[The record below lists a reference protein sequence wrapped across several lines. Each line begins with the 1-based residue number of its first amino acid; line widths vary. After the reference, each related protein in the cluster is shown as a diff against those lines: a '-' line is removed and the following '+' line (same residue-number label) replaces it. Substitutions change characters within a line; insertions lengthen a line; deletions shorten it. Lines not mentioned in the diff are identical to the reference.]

1 MAAAVET
8 GLHSERQHARVALR
22 EIVSLA
28 AIGIAI
34 LGGVA
39 FRWLNLRKWSLWWDE
54 GFTVWA
60 SGLSLDLIIP
70 FARAD
75 NQAPLY
81 YLLQHYWG
89 MLFGNS
95 EFAVRALSALFGTLA
110 LIVFYFLAKRV
121 LKDGTAVA
129 LAFWL
134 FAFSLRQVWY
144 SREARGYA
152 AASFFALVA
161 VYALVLFLEKRSAWS
176 FAVVVLSS
184 ALTLYL
190 HNMMFFYL
198 LALDIV
204 WLIYPSERAWTR
216 RIPDILFANVCMALL
231 YLPWAVSLV
240 AQVAAVA
247 GNLYWVPRPT
257 LWNVA
262 ATLGNTA
269 GCEAAYLVQ
278 FARKILPLPEW
289 LLISSLRFG
298 VVVLCGALLAVGLW
312 RVSETERRKSL
323 CFLVYWLLP
332 IFLVFAMSG
341 KIPLYID
348 RVFTPSSIAAPIL
361 FAIPLAAQ
369 KRPREKRIYAA
380 LGIALAGVTALS
392 TVGFIRTGERFMKNG
407 EDWRGVINTVLTIP
421 ETNRLVLFVP
431 PPGEIF
437 FDYYSRNFP
446 ATDTRVA
453 RNGLQE
459 DFHAQF
465 PPPKSRV
472 IDENDVDRLRTLV
485 ESHNYSEIDLVL
497 THEVD
502 PHGLVVDYLDRHFTR
517 QQEPAPSGP
526 KIQIIPFRAVS
537 RP

>member
-1 MAAAVET
+1 MAVVDIGLDSKRGRGTAA
-8 GLHSERQHARVALR
+8 LP
-22 EIVSLA
+22 EIVAWA

-34 LGGVA
+34 LGGTA
-39 FRWLNLRKWSLWWDE
+39 LRWLNLRKWSLWWDE

-60 SGLSLDLIIP
+60 SGLSLHRIIP
-70 FARAD
+70 FARGD

-89 MLFGNS
+89 VLFGNS
-95 EFAVRALSALFGTLA
+95 EFAVRALSAFFGTLA
-110 LIVFYFLAKRV
+110 LIVFYLLAKRV

-134 FAFSLRQVWY
+134 FAFSVRQVWY

-161 VYALVLFLEKRSAWS
+161 LYALVLFLEKRNAWA
-176 FAVVVLSS
+176 FVVVVLSS
-184 ALTLYL
+184 TVTLYL

-198 LALDIV
+198 LALNIV
-204 WLIYPSERAWTR
+204 WLIYPSEKVWTR
-216 RIPDILFANVCMALL
+216 RIPDIMLANACMVLL

-257 LWNVA
+257 LSSVA

-289 LLISSLRFG
+289 LLVSGLRCA
-298 VVVLCGALLAVGLW
+298 VVVLCGALLVGGLW
-312 RVSETERRKSL
+312 RVSKTERRKSL

-332 IFLVFAMSG
+332 IFLVFVLSLKM
-341 KIPLYID
+341 PVYID

-361 FAIPLAAQ
+361 FALPFATQ
-369 KRPREKRIYAA
+369 NSPKGKRIYAG
-380 LGIALAGVTALS
+380 LGIAVAGVTALS
-392 TVGFIRTGERFMKNG
+392 TIGFIRTGERLMKNG
-407 EDWRGVINTVLTIP
+407 EDWRGVIATVLTIP
-421 ETNRLVLFVP
+421 ERNRLVLFVP

-453 RNGLQE
+453 RNGLHE

-472 IDENDVDRLRTLV
+472 IDETDVDRLRTLV
-485 ESHNYSEIDLVL
+485 ESHNYSEIDVVL

-526 KIQIIPFRAVS
+526 KIQIIPFRAVL

>member
-1 MAAAVET
+1 MAVVDT
-8 GLHSERQHARVALR
+8 GLDSKRGQGTAALP
-22 EIVSLA
+22 EIVAYA

-34 LGGVA
+34 LGGTT

-60 SGLSLDLIIP
+60 SGLSLDRIIP
-70 FARAD
+70 FARSD

-89 MLFGNS
+89 VLFGNS
-95 EFAVRALSALFGTLA
+95 EFALRALSALFGTLA
-110 LIVFYFLAKRV
+110 LIVFYLLAKRV
-121 LKDGTAVA
+121 LKDGTAVT

-134 FAFSLRQVWY
+134 FAFSLRQIWY
-144 SREARGYA
+144 SREARAYA

-161 VYALVLFLEKRSAWS
+161 LYALVLFLEKRIAW
-176 FAVVVLSS
+176 ALVVVVLSS

-204 WLIYPSERAWTR
+204 WLIYPSERTWTR
-216 RIPDILFANVCMALL
+216 RIPDILLANVCMGLL
-231 YLPWAVSLV
+231 YLPWAVSLP

-247 GNLYWVPRPT
+247 GNLYWVTRPT
-257 LWNVA
+257 LWTVA

-269 GCEAAYLVQ
+269 GCEAAYLAP

-289 LLISSLRFG
+289 LLGGGLRLG
-298 VVVLCGALLAVGLW
+298 VVVLCGALLAGGLW
-312 RVSETERRKSL
+312 RVSKTERRKNL

-332 IFLVFAMSG
+332 IFLVFILSR

-348 RVFTPSSIAAPIL
+348 RVFTPSSIAAPII
-361 FAIPLAAQ
+361 FALPLAAQ
-369 KRPREKRIYAA
+369 KGAKGKRMYAA
-380 LGIALAGVTALS
+380 LGVVVAGVTALS
-392 TVGFIRTGERFMKNG
+392 SIGFIRSGERSMKNG
-407 EDWRGVINTVLTIP
+407 ENWRGVIATVLTIP
-421 ETNRLVLFVP
+421 DTNRLVLFVP
-431 PPGEIF
+431 PAGEIF

-446 ATDTRVA
+446 VADTRMA
-453 RNGLQE
+453 RNGLQG

-465 PPPKSRV
+465 PPPKSR
-472 IDENDVDRLRTLV
+472 IINENDVDRLRTLV

-502 PHGLVVDYLDRHFTR
+502 PDGLVTDYLDRHFTR
-517 QQEPAPSGP
+517 QQEPAQSGP
-526 KIQIIPFRAVS
+526 QIRIIPFRAVS